1 MTRRSPG
8 ETPPA
13 CIIKAP
19 RAAAGLGEG
28 CHAQSSWLCDTTSS
42 RIHVN
47 NLSQPEPAAIDHQ
60 RRFSGPP
67 FSLSGFVGGRV
78 GWGSWLNNRNHRSAG
93 IASVD
98 DFIPRRFGSLHR
110 DLADRARSWWFK
122 FGRVSWHDNLQ
133 RRKPRSGMRRRAGP
147 LEVGLTPRCVLPA
160 TQPGH
165 LSRVFKGNCKLFHRN
180 FSGMADLINFMAGNH
195 KTLLLQIDARLLFM
209 RSN

>member
-1 MTRRSPG
+1 MTKRSPG

-28 CHAQSSWLCDTTSS
+28 AKGSWLIAGWAVKCQHLRICDTTSN

-60 RRFSGPP
+60 GRFSGPP
-67 FSLSGFVGGRV
+67 FPFSGFVGGRV

-98 DFIPRRFGSLHR
+98 DFIPRSFGSLHR
-110 DLADRARSWWFK
+110 YLADRARYWWFK
-122 FGRVSWHDNLQ
+122 FGRVSCHD
-133 RRKPRSGMRRRAGP
+133 
-147 LEVGLTPRCVLPA
+147 
-160 TQPGH
+160 
-165 LSRVFKGNCKLFHRN
+165 
-180 FSGMADLINFMAGNH
+180 
-195 KTLLLQIDARLLFM
+195 
-209 RSN
+209 

>member
-1 MTRRSPG
+1 
-8 ETPPA
+8 
-13 CIIKAP
+13 
-19 RAAAGLGEG
+19 LGEG

-67 FSLSGFVGGRV
+67 FSFSGFVGGRV

-133 RRKPRSGMRRRAGP
+133 RRKPRSGMRRWAGP

-160 TQPGH
+160 PQPRTLKSRIQRKLQVISSQLFGH
-165 LSRVFKGNCKLFHRN
+165 GRLNQLYGRESQNITAANRCAASFHE
-180 FSGMADLINFMAGNH
+180 I
-195 KTLLLQIDARLLFM
+195 
-209 RSN
+209 